1 MTRLYSKSQLLTKLT
16 RRQREFLI
24 TLIDLY
30 KTSGKPV
37 SYKDVAAKIGVS
49 KWTAYDILQELNKKG
64 FLKATYKITSG
75 PGRSEVK
82 FIPKK
87 VSFEH
92 LEESENKSTIVFIK
106 SWIKE
111 RLEQYEKQSITKSVA
126 IVERKV
132 EKGKNPFSTV
142 LYTMLLFI
150 LFAKVFKIDIEER
163 ADIKKLLD
171 STMQPAVLL
180 PFIGELMFSLAKEE
194 EWPLENLR
202 LNRLTIEKFKMLENK
217 FIESI
222 SFLTEN
228 EKKKVLTAL
237 KELLSYI

>member
-1 MTRLYSKSQLLTKLT
+1 M
-16 RRQREFLI
+16 

-30 KTSGKPV
+30 KTSGEPV

-49 KWTAYDILQELNKKG
+49 KWTAYDILQELNRKG
-64 FLKATYKITSG
+64 FLKTRYNITSG
-75 PGRSEVK
+75 PGRSEIK

-87 VSFEH
+87 VSFGH
-92 LEESENKSTIVFIK
+92 LEENENKSTITFIK
-106 SWIKE
+106 NWIKE
-111 RLEQYEKQSITKSVA
+111 RFERYEKQSITKSVA
-126 IVERKV
+126 IIARKV

-142 LYTMLLFI
+142 LYTTLLFI
-150 LFAKVFKIDIEER
+150 LFAKAFKIDIEGR
-163 ADIKKLLD
+163 ANIKKLLG

-202 LNRLTIEKFKMLENK
+202 LNRLTMEKFKMLESK
-217 FIESI
+217 FMESI

-228 EKKKVLTAL
+228 EQKKVLTAL
-237 KELLSYI
+237 KELLSYT

>member
-1 MTRLYSKSQLLTKLT
+1 MTRLYSKRQLLTKLT

-37 SYKDVAAKIGVS
+37 SYKEAAAKIGVS

-64 FLKATYKITSG
+64 FLKTKYTITSG

-87 VSFEH
+87 VSFEY
-92 LEESENKSTIVFIK
+92 LNEDENKKTIAFIK

-111 RLEQYEKQSITKSVA
+111 RFEQYEKQSITKTVA
-126 IVERKV
+126 IVARKV
-132 EKGKNPFSTV
+132 EKNKNSFSTV
-142 LYTMLLFI
+142 LYTTLLFI
-150 LFAKVFKIDIEER
+150 LFAKVFKIDVEER
-163 ADIKKLLD
+163 ANIKKLLN

-202 LNRLTIEKFKMLENK
+202 LNRITIEKFKMLEDR
-217 FIESI
+217 FMESI

-228 EKKKVLTAL
+228 EQKKVLTAL
-237 KELLSYI
+237 KELLLYI